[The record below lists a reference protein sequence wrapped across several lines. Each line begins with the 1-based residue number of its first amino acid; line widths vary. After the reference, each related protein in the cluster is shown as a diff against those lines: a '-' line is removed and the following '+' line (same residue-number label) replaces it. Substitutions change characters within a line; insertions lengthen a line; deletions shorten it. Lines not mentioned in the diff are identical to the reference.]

1 MTRTRNLLTLALFAI
16 ASTAWADYKQP
27 IVDESQLISA
37 AENASIETP
46 YILDGDITL
55 THCVTVKTGH
65 WLFLDL
71 NGKVI
76 NRGLSKGSPLADG
89 CVFHVEKDAG
99 LTLENSGS
107 SRGGIT
113 GGYATY
119 GGGIYNEGGIFVHGG
134 KIYGNKAQY
143 KGGGIYNIGSIS
155 IDGGSISDNN
165 AEEMGG
171 GIWNGGTLYVH
182 GSVQVS
188 GNHRGTAN
196 NNIFLPDGKYITMMD
211 ILADDASI
219 YVSTEKISAKVTSG
233 YSQYPYSTEL
243 IKPDADRVIVKE
255 NGEVY
260 SYSYY
265 IERFSDGTSAKR
277 PLRPGEYS
285 NFAVPES
292 RVLASGVY
300 FVDTL
305 CLGTLACLGVRS
317 VSDRLTVPS
326 GAEVKLVLAD
336 GVQLTL
342 EKGINVAPST
352 DGNAETAGKLYIYG
366 QKNDSGKLIA
376 KGEKYQAGIGGNEDN
391 GNGLIAIHG
400 GIVDATGGDYGA
412 GIGTGD
418 EAGQDGGNGYAT
430 PISIYGGTV
439 IAQGGLDGAGIGGG
453 NESQVKV
460 FIYGGTVKATGGS
473 HGAGIGGGDD
483 AGTFGVYIRGGTVEA
498 HGGFQG
504 AGIGGGFEGEHDV
517 TVDISGGTVSA
528 YGVQGGAGIG
538 SGAEANNERDINV
551 SITGGTVYAQGSY
564 TASNSSVYYSTAI
577 GAGTQGQKANVVI
590 TGGTVTANVPYPNGG
605 DFFLH
610 NGYCYKFRALG
621 IPSNKD
627 GSYSIAGNLLVEG
640 GSNESNATK
649 AEFAN
654 RGEKSKLNWVRISP
668 CNHEGGLSYTVTEQ
682 SHTSHCKFCNHSA
695 TGDHHA
701 DNDGV
706 CTICGYKVNAGV
718 WSIALNKPDVDAGG
732 NYKKTY
738 STVGPY
744 SVLRGEGLLL
754 SASNVQVKGY
764 LFKGWEVSNV
774 FGLAPTENAVL
785 LQPGETY
792 VPESNVSIWARY
804 VESRTVTVLI
814 AGSSEPNGSYTF
826 YEDVVEDGAEY
837 TLPVAD
843 YVPTGYEFVGW
854 YVGSIEDLVQGGYAP
869 ASGVQ
874 YNSETGKFSAGGQV
888 LKNQG
893 ETLTIGGDV
902 AVVAIYVQ
910 TDFGAVTIAANR
922 TSATIDG
929 SYTGTGI
936 VDIPDDITVNSVT
949 FNREFTEGKYSTIVL
964 PFSIAVGNVKGAD
977 FCAIDNISKVDGKW
991 KTVHGTALAAD
1002 ATIEANKPYLLNP
1015 TATSITFTGPVVFNT
1030 SEKKPYELVEDGV
1043 KWEFRGT
1050 YNYFV
1055 FGQDSA
1061 QLLGPDYYAYGFSAK
1076 NESET
1081 IKVGDF
1087 ALVGASAKIPAMRAY
1102 LRYSTVSA
1110 GNGEAHAPQL
1120 PESMKA
1126 SRYVLQA
1133 SIDVDV
1139 PENLEVEIT
1148 YPGEG
1153 TAVIG
1158 TLNTV
1163 TGEIR
1168 MNGRLSDRW
1177 FDLQGRVLNGK
1188 PTVKGRYLHNGKI
1201 EVVK

>member
-1 MTRTRNLLTLALFAI
+1 MTRTRNLPFTLTLTLFAI
-16 ASTAWADYKQP
+16 ASTAWAIEYQP
-27 IVDESQLISA
+27 IENESQLISA
-37 AENASIETP
+37 AENALVGTQ
-46 YILDGDITL
+46 YDLDADITL
-55 THCVTVKTGH
+55 THCVTVKTGK
-65 WLFLDL
+65 WLRLNL
-71 NGKVI
+71 NGKII
-76 NRGLSKGSPLADG
+76 NRGLSSGSASDDG
-89 CVFHVEKDAG
+89 CVFHVEEESV
-99 LTLENSGS
+99 LELQNSGS

-196 NNIFLPDGKYITMMD
+196 NNIFLPDGKYITMTN

-243 IKPDADRVIVKE
+243 IKPDADRVMVKE
-255 NGEVY
+255 EDEVY

-305 CLGTLACLGVRS
+305 CRTILGTLVCSGVRS

-352 DGNAETAGKLYIYG
+352 NGESATEGKLRIYG
-366 QKNDSGKLIA
+366 QKNDTGKLIA
-376 KGEKYQAGIGGNEDN
+376 KGEKYQAGVGGNEDN
-391 GNGLIAIHG
+391 GNGLIEIHG

-418 EAGQDGGNGYAT
+418 EAGQNGGNGYVT

-460 FIYGGTVKATGGS
+460 FIYGGTVNATGGS
-473 HGAGIGGGDD
+473 HAAGIGGGDD

-610 NGYCYKFRALG
+610 NGYCYKFHALG

-627 GSYSIAGNLLVEG
+627 GGYSIAGNLLVEG

-668 CNHEGGLSYTVTEQ
+668 CNHEGGLSYTVAEQ

-718 WSIALNKPDVDAGG
+718 WSITLLKPDVDASG
-732 NYKKTY
+732 NFEERY
-738 STVGPY
+738 SAVGPV

-792 VPESNVSIWARY
+792 VPESNVNIWARY
-804 VESRTVTVLI
+804 VESRTVTVLT

-869 ASGVQ
+869 AGGVQ
-874 YNSETGKFSAGGQV
+874 YDSETGKFSAGGQV

-893 ETLTIGGDV
+893 ETLTVDDDV
-902 AVVAIYVQ
+902 AVVAIYVK
-910 TDFGAVTIAANR
+910 TDFGAVTIAADR
-922 TSATIDG
+922 SSATIDG
-929 SYTGTGI
+929 NYTGTDV
-936 VDIPDDITVNSVT
+936 VDIPSNITVDTVIFDRAFASG
-949 FNREFTEGKYSTIVL
+949 FASTVVL
-964 PFSIAVGNVKGAD
+964 PFSISTDKVEGANFYDITVVKKENGRWSSVGTHRL
-977 FCAIDNISKVDGKW
+977 GK
-991 KTVHGTALAAD
+991 TEVE
-1002 ATIEANKPYLLNP
+1002 TIEANKPYLVKLQD
-1015 TATSITFTGPVVFNT
+1015 GK
-1030 SEKKPYELVEDGV
+1030 EKLI
-1043 KWEFRGT
+1043 FH
-1050 YNYFV
+1050 
-1055 FGQDSA
+1055 
-1061 QLLGPDYYAYGFSAK
+1061 
-1076 NESET
+1076 
-1081 IKVGDF
+1081 
-1087 ALVGASAKIPAMRAY
+1087 
-1102 LRYSTVSA
+1102 
-1110 GNGEAHAPQL
+1110 GE
-1120 PESMKA
+1120 
-1126 SRYVLQA
+1126 V
-1133 SIDVDV
+1133 
-1139 PENLEVEIT
+1139 
-1148 YPGEG
+1148 
-1153 TAVIG
+1153 
-1158 TLNTV
+1158 TLNTSV
-1163 TGEIR
+1163 KQPYTVNDDSWSFRGNYRTFHVGDTASLVGITYGFTTTAQDGYDKGVFAKGASDATILAMRCYLVYMGVSTPQGNSNQMARSALMTPTYTSSIPGTIDVEFDDGEEGTTVIGRLDTRTGEIHLAPR
-1168 MNGRLSDRW
+1168 TADRW
-1177 FDLQGRVLNGK
+1177 FDIQGRVLNGK
-1188 PTVKGRYLHNGKI
+1188 PTIKGRYIHNGKLVI
-1201 EVVK
+1201 IK